1 MSRHLTLLF
10 VAITL
15 TLGGTAQAQDERFP
29 NTKARGRAAVEYEDD
44 EIHVV
49 AAYYY
54 SQRNHDSRWLLI
66 EAGVTAE
73 KRMTIHRDAI
83 RLITPDGVEVA
94 LAPQTRFSQDISRI
108 RMLIQNASTTRHGI
122 LSYFNR
128 RGQNEDFRFFQLP
141 GGPVVYDDF
150 VVDRFRVAVGDLFFE
165 SPTGVWEDGVYTLVI
180 EHEGVRATVPIGLE

>member
-1 MSRHLTLLF
+1 MSRHLTLLS
-10 VAITL
+10 VAMTL
-15 TLGGTAQAQDERFP
+15 TLAGTAQAQDERFP
-29 NTKARGRAAVEYEDD
+29 NTKAQGRAAVEYEDD

-66 EAGVTAE
+66 EAGVSTE
-73 KRMTIHRDAI
+73 KRMTIHRDSI
-83 RLITPDGVEVA
+83 RLITPDGVEVT

-108 RMLIQNASTTRHGI
+108 RLLIQNASTTRHGI

-165 SPTGVWEDGVYTLVI
+165 SPTGTWEDGVYTLVI
-180 EHEGVRATVPIGLE
+180 EHVGVRATVPIGLE